1 MAGHSHWAGIKHK
14 KGKADKQRSKIFS
27 KLSKEITVAAKL
39 GDKDPA
45 MNPRLR
51 SAIQAARSANM
62 PKDNIERA
70 IDKSSAATGVNFENL
85 RYEGFGPDKIAV
97 IVETL
102 TDNKNR
108 TASNIRTIFQKSGGS
123 LGTQGSASHNFNQ
136 LGIIK
141 INKQEI
147 TDEKIFELAIES
159 GADECIS
166 HEEFHEIQCPISDI
180 YNVKKKLETVVA
192 NFIST
197 EIEWVALN
205 NSNVDKDKQET
216 VIEFLESLVD
226 DDDVQNVFSNAN
238 FENN

>member
-39 GDKDPA
+39 GDKDPS

-70 IDKSSAATGVNFENL
+70 INKSSMNTELDFENL
-85 RYEGFGPDKIAV
+85 RYEGFGPHKVAI

-102 TDNKNR
+102 TNNKNR

-123 LGTQGSASHNFNQ
+123 LGTKGSASHNFNQ
-136 LGIIK
+136 VGVIK
-141 INKQEI
+141 IDKFEI
-147 TDEKIFELAIES
+147 SNDQVFELALDS
-159 GADECIS
+159 GAEDCHS
-166 HEEFHEIQCPISDI
+166 NDQYHEIKCSINEI
-180 YNVKKKLETVVA
+180 YNVKKKLEKKIN

-197 EIEWVALN
+197 EIEWIPLN
-205 NSNVDKDKQET
+205 SVEISREKHEDLINFFE
-216 VIEFLESLVD
+216 ILEEN
-226 DDDVQNVFSNAN
+226 DDVQNIYSNAK
-238 FENN
+238 FIE

>member
-39 GDKDPA
+39 GDKDPNI
-45 MNPRLR
+45 NPRLR

-70 IDKSSAATGVNFENL
+70 INKSSMNSELNFESL
-85 RYEGFGPDKIAV
+85 RYEGFGPEKVAV

-108 TASNIRTIFQKSGGS
+108 TASNIRTIFQKRGGS

-136 LGIIK
+136 LGVIK
-141 INKQEI
+141 IDKKEI
-147 TDEKIFELAIES
+147 SEERIFELAIEA
-159 GADECIS
+159 GADECKS
-166 HEEFHEIQCPISDI
+166 NKDFHEIQCPVNDI
-180 YNVKKKLETVVA
+180 YNIKKELEKEIT

-197 EIEWVALN
+197 EIEWIPLN
-205 NSNVDKDKQET
+205 SVEVPKEKNDELINFFVS
-216 VIEFLESLVD
+216 LEE
-226 DDDVQNVFSNAN
+226 DDDVQNVYSNAK
-238 FENN
+238 FKK

>member
-70 IDKSSAATGVNFENL
+70 IDKSSINTELNFENL
-85 RYEGFGPDKIAV
+85 RYEGFGPEKVAV

-102 TDNKNR
+102 TENKNR
-108 TASNIRTIFQKSGGS
+108 TASNIRTIFQKAGGS

-136 LGIIK
+136 LGVIK
-141 INKQEI
+141 IDKKEI
-147 TDEKIFELAIES
+147 SDDHIFELAIEA
-159 GADECIS
+159 GADECKTNDN
-166 HEEFHEIQCPISDI
+166 FHEIQCPINEI
-180 YNVKKKLETVVA
+180 YNVKKELEKKIH

-197 EIEWVALN
+197 DIEWIPLN
-205 NSNVDKDKQET
+205 SVEILEEKKEDLINFFET
-216 VIEFLESLVD
+216 LED
-226 DDDVQNVFSNAN
+226 DDDVQNIFSNAN
-238 FENN
+238 FKN

>member
-39 GDKDPA
+39 GDKDPV

-70 IDKSSAATGVNFENL
+70 IDKSSMNAELNFENL
-85 RYEGFGPDKIAV
+85 RYEGFGPQKVAV

-102 TDNKNR
+102 TENKNR
-108 TASNIRTIFQKSGGS
+108 TASNIRTIFQKAGGS
-123 LGTQGSASHNFNQ
+123 LGTQGSASHNFSQ
-136 LGIIK
+136 KGVIK
-141 INKQEI
+141 IDKKEI
-147 TDEKIFELAIES
+147 SDEKIFELAIDS

-166 HEEFHEIQCPISDI
+166 HDEFHEIQCPMSDI

-205 NSNVDKDKQET
+205 NANVDKDKQET
-216 VIEFLESLVD
+216 IIEFLETLED
-226 DDDVQNVFSNAN
+226 DDDVQHVFSNAN

>member
-14 KGKADKQRSKIFS
+14 KGKADKIRSKIFS

-70 IDKSSAATGVNFENL
+70 IDKSSISTEQNFENL
-85 RYEGFGPDKIAV
+85 RYEGFGPEKIAV
-97 IVETL
+97 IVEAL

-108 TASNIRTIFQKSGGS
+108 TASNIRTIFQKAGGS

-136 LGIIK
+136 LGVIK
-141 INKQEI
+141 IDKKEVS
-147 TDEKIFELAIES
+147 DERIFELAIEA
-159 GADECIS
+159 GADECKS
-166 HEEFHEIQCPISDI
+166 NNEFHEIHCPINEI
-180 YNVKKKLETVVA
+180 YNIKKELEKEIE

-197 EIEWVALN
+197 EIEWLPLN
-205 NSNVDKDKQET
+205 NVKVSKEKNDDLINFFET
-216 VIEFLESLVD
+216 LEED
-226 DDDVQNVFSNAN
+226 DDIQNVYSNAE
-238 FENN
+238 FTK

>member
-27 KLSKEITVAAKL
+27 KLSREITVAAKL
-39 GDKDPA
+39 GDKNPE
-45 MNPRLR
+45 MNARLR

-70 IDKSSAATGVNFENL
+70 IDKSSISADSNFESL
-85 RYEGFGPDKIAV
+85 RYEGFGPDKVAV

-141 INKQEI
+141 INKSEI
-147 TDEKIFELAIES
+147 SDEEIFELALEA
-159 GADECIS
+159 GAQECIS
-166 HEEFHEIQCPISDI
+166 RNNFHEIQCTVSEI
-180 YNVKKKLETVVA
+180 YNVKKELEKKIN

-197 EIEWVALN
+197 EIDWIPLN
-205 NSNVDKDKQET
+205 SIEISKEKQEDLINFFET
-216 VIEFLESLVD
+216 LEE
-226 DDDVQNVFSNAN
+226 DDDVQNIYSNAE
-238 FENN
+238 FPK

>member
-27 KLSKEITVAAKL
+27 KISKEITVAAKL

-70 IDKSSAATGVNFENL
+70 IDKSSVNLGLNFENL
-85 RYEGFGPDKIAV
+85 RYEGFGPNKVAV

-108 TASNIRTIFQKSGGS
+108 TASNIRTIFQKAGGS

-136 LGIIK
+136 MGVIK
-141 INKQEI
+141 IDKNEI
-147 TDEKIFELAIES
+147 SEEKIFELAIDA
-159 GADECIS
+159 GAEECKTNDAL
-166 HEEFHEIQCPISDI
+166 HEVHCPVNEI
-180 YNVKKKLETVVA
+180 YNIKKKLENNIN

-197 EIEWVALN
+197 EIEWIPLN
-205 NSNVDKDKQET
+205 SVKVSNEQQEKLL
-216 VIEFLESLVD
+216 EFFEILED
-226 DDDVQNVFSNAN
+226 DDDVQNVFSNVE
-238 FENN
+238 FRSS

>member
-39 GDKDPA
+39 GDKDPD

-70 IDKSSAATGVNFENL
+70 IDKSSVNTELNFENL
-85 RYEGFGPDKIAV
+85 RYEGFGPEKVAV
-97 IVETL
+97 IVEAL

-108 TASNIRTIFQKSGGS
+108 TASNIRTIFQKAGGS
-123 LGTQGSASHNFNQ
+123 LGTQGSASHNFKK

-141 INKQEI
+141 IHKKEVSNER
-147 TDEKIFELAIES
+147 IFELAIDA
-159 GADECIS
+159 GADECKTNKD
-166 HEEFHEIQCPISDI
+166 FHEVQCSVTEI
-180 YNVKKKLETVVA
+180 YNVKKELEREID

-197 EIEWVALN
+197 EIEWIPLN
-205 NSNVDKDKQET
+205 SVKISKEQNEGLINFFET
-216 VIEFLESLVD
+216 LEE
-226 DDDVQNVFSNAN
+226 DDDVQNIYSNAE
-238 FENN
+238 FAK

>member
-62 PKDNIERA
+62 PKENIERA
-70 IDKSSAATGVNFENL
+70 IDKSSINTELNFENL
-85 RYEGFGPDKIAV
+85 RYEGFGPEKIAV

-108 TASNIRTIFQKSGGS
+108 TASNIRTIFQKAGGN
-123 LGTQGSASHNFNQ
+123 LGTQGSASHYFNQ

-141 INKQEI
+141 INKIDVPEDRI
-147 TDEKIFELAIES
+147 LELAIES
-159 GADECIS
+159 GADECKS
-166 HEEFHEIQCPISDI
+166 TQDFHEIQCQVNDI
-180 YNVKKKLETVVA
+180 YNVKKELEKEIT

-197 EIEWVALN
+197 EIEWRPINSIKIVKEKNEGLINFFEAL
-205 NSNVDKDKQET
+205 E
-216 VIEFLESLVD
+216 D
-226 DDDVQNVFSNAN
+226 DDDVQNIYSNAE
-238 FENN
+238 FV

>member
-39 GDKDPA
+39 GEKDPS

-51 SAIQAARSANM
+51 SAIQAARSSNM
-62 PKDNIERA
+62 PKENIERA
-70 IDKSSAATGVNFENL
+70 IDKSSINTELNYEKL
-85 RYEGFGPDKIAV
+85 RYEGFGPEKVAV

-108 TASNIRTIFQKSGGS
+108 TASNIRTIFQKAGGS

-141 INKQEI
+141 IDKKEVSNERI
-147 TDEKIFELAIES
+147 LELAIEA
-159 GADECIS
+159 GADECITNS
-166 HEEFHEIQCPISDI
+166 DFHEIQCSVSEV
-180 YNVKKKLETVVA
+180 YNVKKELEREIT
-192 NFIST
+192 NFLST
-197 EIEWVALN
+197 EIEWIPLN
-205 NSNVDKDKQET
+205 SVKISKEKNNDLINFFET
-216 VIEFLESLVD
+216 LEE
-226 DDDVQNVFSNAN
+226 DDDVQNIYSNAE
-238 FENN
+238 FAK